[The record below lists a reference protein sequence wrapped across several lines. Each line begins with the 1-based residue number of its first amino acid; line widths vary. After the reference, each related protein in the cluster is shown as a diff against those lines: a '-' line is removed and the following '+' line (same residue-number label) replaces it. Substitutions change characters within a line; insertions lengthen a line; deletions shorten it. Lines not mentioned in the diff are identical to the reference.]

1 MDLRG
6 KTIVI
11 TGASRGIGAG
21 LADRLA
27 DEGAKLIFLVR
38 DTRTLDQFTLKHG
51 DPHHVYTVDLS
62 DMASVIDVGMKIV
75 HDFEHIDILIHSAG
89 IGVYKK
95 FTDVSRDDW
104 ERSIAIDVTAPY
116 FLTQALLPSLQAAE
130 HSCVMTI
137 GSGMGTIPTRGRSVY
152 CSSKFAVRGWMLSLA
167 DEYEGQSPQ
176 FCLITLGSVIT
187 AFGTKTIEEKTKE
200 FENGRAYFTVPWV
213 SDKLTEILKDD
224 HRENEIVLYPGDY
237 GMGTWK
243 KP

>member
-6 KTIVI
+6 KTIII

-27 DEGAKLIFLVR
+27 DEGANLVFIVR
-38 DTRTLDQFTLKHG
+38 DPASLDQFTVKHG
-51 DPHHVYTVDLS
+51 KNHHSYIADLS
-62 DMASVIDVGMKIV
+62 NMQSVMDAAKHIA
-75 HDFEHIDILIHSAG
+75 HDFTSIDILIHSAG

-95 FTDVSRDDW
+95 FPDVSLDDW
-104 ERSIAIDVTAPY
+104 ERSYAIDVTAPY
-116 FLTQALLPSLQAAE
+116 FLTQTLLPLLQKADK
-130 HSCVMTI
+130 SCVMTI

-167 DEYEGQSPQ
+167 DEYEAQSPQ

-187 AFGTKTIEEKTKE
+187 SFGTKTIEEKTKE

-213 SDKLTEILKDD
+213 SDKLTEILKDES
-224 HRENEIVLYPGDY
+224 RANEIVLYPGDY
-237 GMGTWK
+237 GQGTWT